1 MNQQE
6 HSILETTHDIMKLL
20 QDINNEG
27 KTIIVVTHEPDVAAE
42 TKRNVHLRDGIIETD
57 EYIQQVVL

>member
-1 MNQQE
+1 
-6 HSILETTHDIMKLL
+6 
-20 QDINNEG
+20 
-27 KTIIVVTHEPDVAAE
+27 PDVAAQ